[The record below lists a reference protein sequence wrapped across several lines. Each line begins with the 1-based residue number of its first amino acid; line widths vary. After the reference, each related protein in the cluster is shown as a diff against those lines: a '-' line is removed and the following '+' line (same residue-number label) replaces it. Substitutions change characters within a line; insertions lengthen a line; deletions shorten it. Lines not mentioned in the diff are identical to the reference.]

1 MELITKKIKL
11 GNRDYLFEII
21 SADNFT
27 VTPPMKNRELA
38 ESTVWGIITQP
49 GQCGYR
55 AKTRATRRGGVRG

>member
-38 ESTVWGIITQP
+38 ESTVWGIITGP
-49 GQCGYR
+49 SR
-55 AKTRATRRGGVRG
+55 RSKSIRPRRRGGVKG